1 MKCPHC
7 GSDRIVVI
15 EIKGSDYVNT
25 RTYGCN
31 NCGMKSVSVEE
42 MKRAE
47 RQLEEENSSTKTDGN
62 KPDKERTT

>member
-42 MKRAE
+42 MKRAKRRNIGGKHE
-47 RQLEEENSSTKTDGN
+47 
-62 KPDKERTT
+62 